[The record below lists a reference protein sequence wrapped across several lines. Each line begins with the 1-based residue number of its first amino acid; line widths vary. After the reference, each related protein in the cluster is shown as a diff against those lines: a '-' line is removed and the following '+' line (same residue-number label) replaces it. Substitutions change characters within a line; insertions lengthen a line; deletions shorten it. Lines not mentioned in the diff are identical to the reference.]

1 MTQYGFFF
9 DNSRCTGCRT
19 CEMACKDCKDL
30 DQTHAFR
37 KVYDYEGG
45 ETVAAKDGTV
55 TTTAYAYHVSAAC
68 NHCAQPACV
77 AVCPSGAIL
86 KDEANGIVTIDQD
99 KCSGAKLCLDACPY
113 SVPEWFEDLGK
124 ANKCD
129 LCKDRTTAGLNPI
142 CVDACPLR
150 ALEFGDIEELRA
162 AHPDA
167 VDSIAPLPAPTI
179 TTPSICILMSPAG
192 KDHNDKTGA
201 ITNEKEV
208 TGVPAREIM

>member
-1 MTQYGFFF
+1 MTQYGFYF

-19 CEMACKDCKDL
+19 CEMACKDFKNL

-37 KVYDYEGG
+37 KVFDYEGG
-45 ETVAAKDGTV
+45 STTADGGVV
-55 TTTAYAYHVSAAC
+55 TTDVYAYHVSTAC
-68 NHCAQPACV
+68 NHCEAPACM
-77 AVCPSGAIL
+77 AVCPSGAIE
-86 KDEANGIVTIDQD
+86 KDEANGIVTIDQE

-113 SVPEWFEDLGK
+113 SVPVWFEDLGK

-129 LCKDRTTAGLNPI
+129 LCKERTTAGLNPI

-167 VDSIAPLPAPTI
+167 VDSIAPLPSANVTG
-179 TTPSICILMSPAG
+179 PSVCILMSPAA
-192 KDHNDKTGA
+192 KAWDDKTGA

-208 TGVPAREIM
+208 TGEPARAIV